1 MVIFDFSLCIYFIL
15 TFFVLNV
22 VLLVSALNHFI
33 IALIFLDLLLIIN
46 IFLFVFYTFLTG
58 ASLGYS
64 YALIVLGVAAADTAI
79 GLGLFVL
86 YFKTQGLV
94 SL

>member
-1 MVIFDFSLCIYFIL
+1 MLIFDFSLCIYFIL

-58 ASLGYS
+58 TSLGYS
-64 YALIVLGVAAADTAI
+64 YALIILGVAAADTAI